1 MNFCFVVCHLCQ
13 HCLERYYHIY
23 SSKQQFSNEKQSKN
37 NVQNYKHFSHFCTF
51 CFYFYLLPISKV
63 INILKIFLFSRDPK
77 ALALPELQAKARSG
91 QALGKCQTLAH
102 SLQNPSHPPHPEKA
116 QQNLDQALERED
128 QAAMKGRKA
137 RVPPPAAKEP
147 PQLLPGAAQRGRRK

>member
-1 MNFCFVVCHLCQ
+1 M
-13 HCLERYYHIY
+13 
-23 SSKQQFSNEKQSKN
+23 KN
-37 NVQNYKHFSHFCTF
+37 KAKKMFRTTSTLAISVLF

-102 SLQNPSHPPHPEKA
+102 SLQNPSHPLHPEKA

>member
-1 MNFCFVVCHLCQ
+1 M
-13 HCLERYYHIY
+13 
-23 SSKQQFSNEKQSKN
+23 KN
-37 NVQNYKHFSHFCTF
+37 KAKKIFRTTSTLAISVLF